1 MGLIASR
8 QFKRA
13 LQSSSEEA
21 ALQLYHNNEEL
32 RSMDP
37 SRRYG
42 LVNKTT
48 PLHYAARKE
57 FKQLFKEFMING
69 GNPNAENYL
78 KQSVVHE
85 ICTSIHGT
93 EPSVDSSRADMLLFL
108 ISFCTDPKTTCFGV
122 NKTLRP
128 QLLNLNKQDSSLNT
142 PLHLAAASGLLLCA
156 RILID
161 HGAVVTCTNI
171 ANQTPLDC
179 AADRHHDAIVALL
192 EAKVVFAE
200 SSLSSLALRKIPDT
214 LRQESYQGMREN
226 DIQFAR
232 NELITETSSALGTSM
247 TDSAALLQAY
257 GWSKVLLVE
266 AWLENTEA
274 VCKKAR
280 IQLPVRRQLSIASGG
295 GSRQLSIEER
305 ECEVCSEPI
314 VDVVPIPCGHN
325 FCRSCWS
332 EYLQV
337 KIGDGKVTQLHCP
350 AMSCEQIVPFDLI
363 SLVVGADMSAKYLKF
378 GIDAF
383 VEASEDIR
391 WCPHPGCTRAVRLKP
406 EESVPR
412 EDEARGGQRKVA
424 NPRIVDCGSGH
435 FFCWACSLE
444 PHDPC
449 NCEMWAEWKC
459 KVLQEDKD
467 NAKSVFLAATGAS
480 SISWLAEN
488 TKPCPNCNCP
498 IEKNDGCN
506 HMTCVKCRHEFCW
519 VCFGSWR
526 FHGSLTGGYFR
537 CNKFLAAKSAEM
549 KLERAKKAAK
559 KKTTKEQEEYFK
571 HIYSRFQNH
580 SNSLRFEEQYLVTAK
595 EKATAL
601 LVAACE
607 GLASH
612 GDMNDASFFED
623 AVRELIKCRQVLR
636 ACYALGYFLETYST
650 YKEMVKIIASLEQT
664 TEALAEVV
672 ARPHLKT
679 PKDGVIL
686 ATIESREARRKCLP
700 EVRKLIPTKQPP
712 PESNSSIPVTNDEE
726 MYNYQHDDQVEQEER
741 GSFSSALNSDRSEE
755 EDEGGLGVFWWE

>member
-108 ISFCTDPKTTCFGV
+108 ISFCTDPSTTCLGV

-200 SSLSSLALRKIPDT
+200 SPRSFLALKKIPDT

-226 DIQFAR
+226 DIQVAR

-412 EDEARGGQRKVA
+412 EDEARGGQRK
-424 NPRIVDCGSGH
+424 
-435 FFCWACSLE
+435 
-444 PHDPC
+444 
-449 NCEMWAEWKC
+449 C

-467 NAKSVFLAATGAS
+467 NAKSAFLVATGAS

-506 HMTCVKCRHEFCW
+506 HMTCVKCSHEFCW

-526 FHGSLTGGYFR
+526 FHGSRTGGYYS
-537 CNKFLAAKSAEM
+537 CNKFRAARSAEK
-549 KLERAKKAAK
+549 KLEKAKEAAK

-580 SNSLRFEEQYLVTAK
+580 SNSLRIEEQYLVTSK

-612 GDMNDASFFED
+612 GNRNDASFFED
-623 AVRELIKCRQVLR
+623 A
-636 ACYALGYFLETYST
+636 TYST
-650 YKEMVKIIASLEQT
+650 YKEMVKIIAPLEQT

-672 ARPHLKT
+672 ARPYLKT

-700 EVRKLIPTKQPP
+700 EVRKLIPSKQPP
-712 PESNSSIPVTNDEE
+712 PLPDDWNPSDESAESDYEEAEERREREDDVTNPPPPPPPPT
-726 MYNYQHDDQVEQEER
+726 
-741 GSFSSALNSDRSEE
+741 ST
-755 EDEGGLGVFWWE
+755 GLQFETMAIAS